1 MSAGAD
7 HALSCLRQVIL
18 PFTFA
23 ILNLLASQYDLD
35 PVLVLM
41 GLSETT
47 PFRTISIRE
56 PYVRKLLFKRA
67 LFVTFLTAV
76 GVALLTVLFVL
87 VPGRRL

>member
-1 MSAGAD
+1 
-7 HALSCLRQVIL
+7 LQVIL

-35 PVLVLM
+35 PILVLM

-87 VPGRRL
+87 VPGKRL

>member
-1 MSAGAD
+1 M
-7 HALSCLRQVIL
+7 
-18 PFTFA
+18 
-23 ILNLLASQYDLD
+23 
-35 PVLVLM
+35 M

-87 VPGRRL
+87 VPGKRL